1 MVENRATGVKPKVQ
15 VDAGVRRDL
24 ARALEDANVP
34 VLVAMLAHLT
44 ADRRWLEAPYRSNRN
59 SVLHD
64 DPTGGL
70 APEHVTEVRAAA
82 LQVLIDRRENSQDWL
97 GSHEH
102 LDPNMFADVM
112 SACVAE
118 PVPAEYEP
126 MVREEIG
133 LTARAVQWRV
143 TPQPSTQD
151 TFHVLLVG
159 AGMSGLCTAIQ
170 LSRLGVAYTILEKN
184 PSVGGTWFENSYP
197 GCRVDVPNHFY
208 SYSFAPNPGW
218 SSHYSERDELFGY
231 FNACATKYDVL
242 PHIRFNHEVVA
253 AHFDA
258 ERQRWIVDV
267 STADGATSR
276 FEANVLITAVGQ
288 LNRPLMPVL
297 EGLADFDGPVFHSA
311 TWRHDVELPGKSI
324 AVVGTGASAMQ
335 FAPAIASLADKTS
348 IFQRSPM
355 WSMPNPLYHSKVSDG
370 TKWLLTHVPAYA
382 GWYRFALLW
391 KLGDGLWQGL
401 QVDPEWSGDGRSIN
415 EFNERVRVRL
425 TAYIERELSDRPDLV
440 AKAVPQ
446 YPPYSKRIL
455 VDNNWYEMLKRPNVS
470 LVTDAISHVTSDAI
484 VTTDGTQHPVD
495 AIICG
500 TGFAATK
507 VLWPIEIRGKSGETL
522 DAVWNGDDARAY
534 LGIAM
539 PGFPNLFFL
548 YGPNTNLGHG
558 GSIIFHTECQA
569 RYIAQCVRELLEG
582 GHGAMECRSD
592 VFADYQNRLDAAL
605 NGMIWSYVDVESWY
619 RNSAH
624 RVVTNSP
631 WRLVDYW
638 NMTRELSVSDWTFEE
653 PR

>member
-1 MVENRATGVKPKVQ
+1 MVQDRATVVRLTAQ
-15 VDAGVRRDL
+15 ANAGLRRDL

-44 ADRRWLEAPYRSNRN
+44 TDRLWLDAPYTPNRAN
-59 SVLHD
+59 VLRD

-70 APEHVTEVRAAA
+70 APEYVSEVRAAA
-82 LQVLIDRRENSQDWL
+82 LQVLIERRENGQDWL
-97 GSHEH
+97 GRDEH
-102 LDPNMFADVM
+102 VDPSMFAEIM
-112 SACVAE
+112 SACVGE

-133 LTARAVQWRV
+133 LSARAVNWRV
-143 TPQPSTQD
+143 VPQPEVSNDFQ
-151 TFHVLLVG
+151 VLIIG
-159 AGMSGLCTAIQ
+159 AGMSGLCAAIQ
-170 LSRLGVAYTILEKN
+170 LRELGVSYIVLEKN

-218 SSHYSERDELFGY
+218 SNHFSERDELFSY
-231 FNACATKYDVL
+231 FADCATEYDLL

-253 AHFDA
+253 ARFDA
-258 ERQRWIVDV
+258 HRQRWVVDA
-267 STADGATSR
+267 STPDGATSR
-276 FEANVLITAVGQ
+276 FESNVLITAVGQ
-288 LNRPLMPVL
+288 LNRPLLPEL
-297 EGLADFDGPVFHSA
+297 QGLADFDGPVFHSA
-311 TWRHDVELPGKSI
+311 TWRHDVELAGKSV

-335 FAPAIASLADKTS
+335 FAPAVASLADKTT
-348 IFQRSPM
+348 IFQRSPH
-355 WSMPNPLYHSKVSDG
+355 WTVPNPLYHRKVSDE

-391 KLGDGLWQGL
+391 KLCDGLWPAL
-401 QVDPEWSGDGRSIN
+401 QVDPEWSGNGQSIN
-415 EFNERVRVRL
+415 AVNERVRVRL
-425 TAYIERELSDRPDLV
+425 TAYIERQLSGRPDLV
-440 AKAVPQ
+440 AKALPP
-446 YPPYSKRIL
+446 YPPYSKRLL
-455 VDNNWYEMLKRPNVS
+455 VDNNWYEMLKRPDVS
-470 LVTDAISHVTSDAI
+470 LVTDTISYVTPDAI
-484 VTTDGTQHPVD
+484 VTADGTQHPVD

-500 TGFAATK
+500 TGFAAAK
-507 VLWPIEIRGKSGETL
+507 VLWPMDISGKSGEKL

-558 GSIIFHTECQA
+558 GSIIFHAECQA
-569 RYIAQCVRELLEG
+569 RYIAQCIRELLEG

-592 VFADYQNRLDAAL
+592 VFADYQNRLDTAL
-605 NGMIWSYVDVESWY
+605 NGMIWSQVEVGSWY
-619 RNSAH
+619 RNSRR
-624 RVVTNSP
+624 RVVANSP

-638 NMTRELSVSDWTFEE
+638 NMTRELSVADWTFEA